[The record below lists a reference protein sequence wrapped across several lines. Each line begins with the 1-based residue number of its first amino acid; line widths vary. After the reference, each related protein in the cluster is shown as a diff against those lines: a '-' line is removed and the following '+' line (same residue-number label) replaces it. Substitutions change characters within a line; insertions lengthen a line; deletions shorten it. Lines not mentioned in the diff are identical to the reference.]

1 MRATAC
7 PHRQTPIPGP
17 MNHYV
22 VIHYHEI
29 GLKGRNRPL
38 FEKQLLENVVARTR
52 GLGVRQGRRLSG
64 RLVLELEPR
73 ASWETIRERLERV
86 FGIAYFARAFR
97 TPLDLD
103 ALRRAVLRHTPTDGY
118 QTFAVATKR
127 GNKRFPHLSIE
138 VNADIGAAIQEQ
150 TGKAVDLDNP
160 DLTVYVEI
168 MFKQAFFYFERID
181 GPGGLPVGVS
191 GRVVCLLSGGIDS
204 PVAVYYML
212 KRGCEASCV
221 HFHGHPYVTRTS
233 ELKSIELV
241 RQLMRYGAS
250 PYLWSVPFGPLQ
262 HQVMQRVPEE
272 LRIVVYRRLMA
283 RIAQQLALQEG
294 ADALVTGE
302 SLAQVASQTLPNLA
316 TIERAV
322 SLPILR
328 PLIGMDKIEIIQR
341 AEAIDTY
348 DISTLPGEDCCQL
361 FVPRHPATATTIEE
375 VFCAEAALDV
385 DNLVSRGVEAVSR
398 IDVRRTR
405 PNEMM
410 WAGF

>member
-1 MRATAC
+1 MD
-7 PHRQTPIPGP
+7 
-17 MNHYV
+17 HYV

-38 FEKQLLENVVARTR
+38 FEKKLLNNVMRRTK
-52 GLGVRQGRRLSG
+52 GLGVRRGRRLSG
-64 RLVLELEPR
+64 RLMLELEPR
-73 ASWETIRERLERV
+73 VSWEAIRERLERV

-97 TPLDLD
+97 TPLNLD
-103 ALRRAVLRHTPTDGY
+103 ALRRSVLDNIPVEGY

-127 GNKRFPHLSIE
+127 GNKRFPHLSME
-138 VNADIGAAIQEQ
+138 VNADIGSAIQEFA
-150 TGKAVDLDNP
+150 GKAVDLDNP
-160 DLTVYVEI
+160 ELTVNIEI
-168 MFKQAFFYFERID
+168 MFKQIFFYFDRVD

-212 KRGCEASCV
+212 KRGCEVSYV

-241 RQLMRYGAS
+241 RQLIRYGAS

-262 HQVMQRVPEE
+262 HQVMQSVPEG

-283 RIAQQLALQEG
+283 RISQQLASQER
-294 ADALVTGE
+294 AVALVTGE

-316 TIERAV
+316 TIEQAV
-322 SLPILR
+322 SMPILR
-328 PLIGMDKIEIIQR
+328 PLIGMDKLEIIRR

-348 DISTLPGEDCCQL
+348 DISILPGEDCCQL

-375 VFCAEAALDV
+375 VLQAEAALDI
-385 DNLVSRGVEAVSR
+385 DSLVSRGVETVSR
-398 IDVRRTR
+398 IDVRQTTAS
-405 PNEMM
+405 EMM
-410 WAGF
+410 LAGF

>member
-1 MRATAC
+1 
-7 PHRQTPIPGP
+7 
-17 MNHYV
+17 MNRYV
-22 VIHYHEI
+22 IIHYHEI

-38 FEKQLLENVVARTR
+38 FEKQLLNNVMARTK
-52 GLGVRQGRRLSG
+52 GQGVRRGRRLSG
-64 RLVLELEPR
+64 RLMLELGPH

-97 TPLDLD
+97 TQLDLD
-103 ALRRAVLRHTPTDGY
+103 ALRRAVLHQIPADGY
-118 QTFAVATKR
+118 RTFAVATKR
-127 GNKRFPHLSIE
+127 GNKRFPLLSVE

-150 TGKAVDLDNP
+150 TGKAVDLDDP
-160 DLTVYVEI
+160 DLTVHVEI
-168 MFKQAFFYFERID
+168 LFKQIFFYFERIG

-191 GRVVCLLSGGIDS
+191 GRVACLLSGGIDS

-262 HQVMQRVPEE
+262 HQVMQRVPEA
-272 LRIVVYRRLMA
+272 LRVVVYRRLMA

-302 SLAQVASQTLPNLA
+302 SLAQVASQTLSNLA
-316 TIERAV
+316 TIEQAV

-328 PLIGMDKIEIIQR
+328 PLIGLDKIEIIRR
-341 AEAIDTY
+341 AESIDTY

-361 FVPRHPATATTIEE
+361 FVLRHPATATTIEE
-375 VFCAEAALDV
+375 VLHAEATLDM
-385 DNLVSRGVEAVSR
+385 DGLVSRGVETVSR
-398 IDVRRTR
+398 IDVRRTTAS
-405 PNEMM
+405 EMM
-410 WAGF
+410 LAGL